1 LRYPVLDSD
10 ARAEELIVWDPVGRR
25 QWEFPPPE
33 FAANITYDNA
43 VVLCAADRCDHLG
56 CHGVPFLVA
65 FVGTNP
71 SVAHASVFSSET
83 REWSPVATCYP
94 PPPADPAFAVDLAHE
109 PKALVGDVLY
119 FKCNSLILRFDYIR
133 PELSIIRGPGKGYV
147 LMKSEQ
153 DMLLGCATMQESGLC
168 LWSRDTAP
176 DGSVAWMQRRVVKLD
191 EDMSRVYDIYNV
203 IGFADGIGVFYLKAL
218 PGILTIDLKSGRVLK
233 NITRIRGFSVIPYMS
248 FYTPGATLLVSI
260 YKPLL

>member
-1 LRYPVLDSD
+1 M
-10 ARAEELIVWDPVGRR
+10 
-25 QWEFPPPE
+25 
-33 FAANITYDNA
+33 
-43 VVLCAADRCDHLG
+43 
-56 CHGVPFLVA
+56 
-65 FVGTNP
+65 
-71 SVAHASVFSSET
+71 
-83 REWSPVATCYP
+83 
-94 PPPADPAFAVDLAHE
+94 
-109 PKALVGDVLY
+109 KA
-119 FKCNSLILRFDYIR
+119 
-133 PELSIIRGPGKGYV
+133 
-147 LMKSEQ
+147 EQ

>member
-1 LRYPVLDSD
+1 MHPDHRGLVVLDCRHGLVLLRYPVLDRD
-10 ARAEELIVWDPVGRR
+10 DRAERLIVWDPVGRL

-83 REWSPVATCYP
+83 REWSPVAACYP
-94 PPPADPAFAVDLAHE
+94 PPPADPDFAVDLAYE

-119 FKCNSLILRFDYIR
+119 FKCDSVILRFDYIR
-133 PELSIIRGPGKGYV
+133 AELSIIRGP
-147 LMKSEQ
+147 S
-153 DMLLGCATMQESGLC
+153 
-168 LWSRDTAP
+168 
-176 DGSVAWMQRRVVKLD
+176 
-191 EDMSRVYDIYNV
+191 
-203 IGFADGIGVFYLKAL
+203 
-218 PGILTIDLKSGRVLK
+218 
-233 NITRIRGFSVIPYMS
+233 
-248 FYTPGATLLVSI
+248 
-260 YKPLL
+260 